1 MGETFFCLRKKKNLV
16 LLEKSIIEKTF
27 RRSLFFSTNLAS
39 YNEILVQPQPHSFYL
54 STIGNVTTRWPSVH
68 RPKENTF
75 VVETA

>member
-1 MGETFFCLRKKKNLV
+1 MGETFFCLRKKKSCFTREIDNR
-16 LLEKSIIEKTF
+16 ENF
-27 RRSLFFSTNLAS
+27 PSLAIFSTNLAS
-39 YNEILVQPQPHSFYL
+39 YNEILVQPQPTSFYL